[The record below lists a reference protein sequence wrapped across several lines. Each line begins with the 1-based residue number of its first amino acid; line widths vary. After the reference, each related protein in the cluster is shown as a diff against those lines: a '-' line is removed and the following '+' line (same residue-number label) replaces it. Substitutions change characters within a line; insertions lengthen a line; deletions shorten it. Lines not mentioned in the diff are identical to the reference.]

1 MTSTDLEK
9 VSVVI
14 TAYNVED
21 YILRA
26 IESVRDQTWPS
37 IEIVVVEDCSTDG
50 TLDVL
55 KDEDGIKLIV
65 NDSNLGA
72 GKSRQIGI
80 KAATGEFVL
89 LLDADDW
96 LEPDCIESLIKTQRK
111 YRSDMTG
118 CNIRIVDNR
127 TDREEDTEE
136 CELLGIDKFK
146 KISGKIPFLNP
157 ILVRKE
163 LYDKVDYCSR
173 RFIEDSPTLWKLLF
187 FANKLVYSGKTGY
200 NYYQRQGSLC
210 HSSSKYRKDVFSA
223 LAAIDIIMFLK
234 EHHGENIIMETKLI
248 QALLSV
254 YGSIKLNQAASPD
267 KDNFIKE
274 RQFIDK
280 FVGFLKGQNHGLQ
293 ER

>member
-1 MTSTDLEK
+1 MEK
-9 VSVVI
+9 VSIVI

-26 IESVRDQTWPS
+26 VASVKDQTWPS
-37 IEIVVVEDCSTDG
+37 VEIIVVEDCSTDG

-65 NDSNLGA
+65 NESNLGA

-118 CNIRIVDNR
+118 CNIRVVRDSG
-127 TDREEDTEE
+127 TEEETTEE
-136 CELLGIDKFK
+136 CELSGLDKFK
-146 KISGKIPFLNP
+146 IISGKTPFLNP
-157 ILVRKE
+157 ILVRRE
-163 LYDKVDYCSR
+163 LYNRVEYCPR

-187 FANKLVYSGKTGY
+187 FANKLVYSGKVGY
-200 NYYQRQGSLC
+200 NYYQRQNSLC
-210 HSSSKYRKDVFSA
+210 HTSSVYKRYLFSA
-223 LAAIDIIMFLK
+223 LAIIDIILFLK
-234 EHHGENIIMETKLI
+234 QNNGIDILKETGLVDELI
-248 QALLSV
+248 SI
-254 YGSIKLNQAASPD
+254 YGCIVLNQTASPD
-267 KDNFIKE
+267 KDNFTKE

>member
-1 MTSTDLEK
+1 MEK

-14 TAYNVED
+14 TAYNVEE
-21 YILRA
+21 YIPRA
-26 IESVRDQTWPS
+26 LTSVRDQTWPS

-50 TLDVL
+50 TLNVL

-118 CNIRIVDNR
+118 CNIRVVRDSGI
-127 TDREEDTEE
+127 TEETVEE
-136 CELLGIDKFK
+136 CELSGIDKFK
-146 KISGKIPFLNP
+146 KISGKTPFLNP
-157 ILVRKE
+157 ILVRRE
-163 LYDKVDYCSR
+163 LYNKVEYCPR

-187 FANKLVYSGKTGY
+187 FANKLVYSGKVGY
-200 NYYQRQGSLC
+200 NYCQRQTSLC
-210 HSSSKYRKDVFSA
+210 HTSSAYKRNLFSA
-223 LAAIDIIMFLK
+223 LAVIDIILFLK
-234 EHHGENIIMETKLI
+234 QNKGIDILKETELVDELI
-248 QALLSV
+248 SI
-254 YGSIKLNQAASPD
+254 YGCMILNQATSPD
-267 KDNFIKE
+267 KDNFVKE